1 MISTWPIGQHLRLW
15 VSATLMLFMSGGLV
29 LAEDNVSSTGVVDS
43 NGRSSAGSASV
54 NMEVRRIGLIDIDG
68 VLRASSGITR
78 VRELLD
84 EQRLAFQKEFLL
96 KETALQ
102 QNERELLA
110 KQNTLSKEAFDVQLG
125 AFQDEVVE
133 LQQQIQYRRQ
143 SLDAAFQEARDNIRA
158 LALEIVKDIAGERS
172 LDLVLVRDSAL
183 IYVPGLN
190 ISDEVLNRLNERTK
204 NARIEIEIDTGS
216 EN

>member
-1 MISTWPIGQHLRLW
+1 MISTWSIGQHLRLW
-15 VSATLMLFMSGGLV
+15 VSATLMLFMSGGLL
-29 LAEDNVSSTGVVDS
+29 LAEDNVSSVGIVSSD
-43 NGRSSAGSASV
+43 GRSSAGSASV

-143 SLDAAFQEARDNIRA
+143 SLDAAFQEARDNIRG

>member
-1 MISTWPIGQHLRLW
+1 MISTWSIGQHLRLW
-15 VSATLMLFMSGGLV
+15 VSATLMLLMSGGLL
-29 LAEDNVSSTGVVDS
+29 LAEDNVSSTGIVSSD
-43 NGRSSAGSASV
+43 GRSSAGSASV

-143 SLDAAFQEARDNIRA
+143 SLDAAFQEARDNIRG

>member
-1 MISTWPIGQHLRLW
+1 MILFVPLRHVMRIVLT
-15 VSATLMLFMSGGLV
+15 ATV
-29 LAEDNVSSTGVVDS
+29 LLGM
-43 NGRSSAGSASV
+43 SAGYAMADDNQTTSSGANTV
-54 NMEVRRIGLIDIDG
+54 KAGNGADDMVVRRIGLIDIDG
-68 VLRASSGITR
+68 VLRASTGIIR

-84 EQRLAFQKEFLL
+84 EQRLAFQKEFTV

-102 QNERELLA
+102 KTERALLA
-110 KQNTLSKEAFDVQLG
+110 NQNVISQEEFDAQL
-125 AFQDEVVE
+125 ADFQDEVAE
-133 LQQQIQYRRQ
+133 LQRQIQYRRQ
-143 SLDAAFQEARDNIRA
+143 SLDVAYQEAQNNLRS

-190 ISDEVLNRLNERTK
+190 ISDEVLSRLNERTK
-204 NARIEIEIDTGS
+204 NARIEIELDVKP

>member
-1 MISTWPIGQHLRLW
+1 MISTWSIGQHLRLW
-15 VSATLMLFMSGGLV
+15 VSATLMLFMSGGLL
-29 LAEDNVSSTGVVDS
+29 LAEDNVSSTGIVSSD
-43 NGRSSAGSASV
+43 GRSSAGSASV

-143 SLDAAFQEARDNIRA
+143 SLDAAFQEARDNIRG